1 MHNAVE
7 RSARHDVYEERRD
20 FVKAVEYQGV
30 TPHDDC
36 HSIVAIRQTVRRHEE
51 PFRLGEDPQAEGK
64 QYIDE
69 IAEIGQE
76 VVHSTA
82 LVGVDTDGHKV
93 HELDSIPDVEP
104 FRKATYKVSACKYV
118 HNAANEGY
126 LFSEADG
133 LGIVPLLAE
142 LLDSLPHALP
152 VSLEL
157 LVGRGDASPPFFHH
171 SVAGQLRLGFEG
183 IS

>member
-1 MHNAVE
+1 MHDAVE

-36 HSIVAIRQTVRRHEE
+36 HSIVAISQTVSRREE
-51 PFRLGEDPQAEGK
+51 PFRLGKGPKAQAK

-69 IAEIGQE
+69 IAEVGQE
-76 VVHSTA
+76 IVISTPF
-82 LVGVDTDGHKV
+82 VREDTDGHEV
-93 HELDSIPDVEP
+93 YELESIPDVEP
-104 FRKATYKVSACKYV
+104 FGVATYKVSACKNV

-142 LLDSLPHALP
+142 FLNSLPHALP

-157 LVGRGDASPPFFHH
+157 LVS
-171 SVAGQLRLGFEG
+171 
-183 IS
+183 

>member
-7 RSARHDVYEERRD
+7 RGARHDVYEERRD
-20 FVKAVEYQGV
+20 FVKAVEYQRV

-36 HSIVAIRQTVRRHEE
+36 HSIVAIRQTVRRHKE
-51 PFRLGEDPQAEGK
+51 PFRLGEDPEAETE
-64 QYIDE
+64 QHIDE

-76 VVHSTA
+76 VVHSTP
-82 LVGVDTDGHKV
+82 LVGEDTDGHKV
-93 HELDSIPDVEP
+93 YELDSIPDVEP
-104 FRKATYKVSACKYV
+104 FRKTTDKVSACKDV
-118 HNAANEGY
+118 HNAADEGY

-133 LGIVPLLAE
+133 LCIVPLLAE

-152 VSLEL
+152 VPLEL
-157 LVGRGDASPPFFHH
+157 LVGRGDTSPPFFHH
-171 SVAGQLRLGFEG
+171 SFAGQLRLGFEG